1 MSGLDILKARLQYH
15 GGNQEG
21 RMQSDKLKALKKA
34 LLYSYQAATAIL
46 EDGREFRCLINPDKL
61 KQDYEDKIISIPYK
75 DICLNKEKSANKT
88 SQGEE
93 EIGMKV
99 GDVFCW
105 KETNTYWL
113 VYLQRIEEDAYFR
126 AEIRQCEY
134 EVEINDKKY
143 KVYAHGPDN
152 SSILWHT
159 RRGLGSWSDLN
170 YDATLFITKNEET
183 EEFFHRFNIIK
194 LNGKPYEVQVID
206 AISTEGIIEVQL
218 KEYFQNTI
226 LEEAEKEKAEMEESN
241 IPDQG
246 EIDQT
251 LPHINGDTI
260 VYPYDIKTY
269 EIVNSNNGTWELSNN
284 KAIITASSAMSVTI
298 EIITGRSGA
307 VDLIYKKDG
316 ENIVLPITIKS
327 L

>member
-1 MSGLDILKARLQYH
+1 MSGLDTLKARLQYN

-75 DICLNKEKSANKT
+75 DICLNKEKNVNKT

-93 EIGMKV
+93 EINMKP

-113 VYLQRIEEDAYFR
+113 VYLQRVEEDAYFR

-134 EVEINDKKY
+134 EIEINDKKY
-143 KVYAHGPDN
+143 RVYAHGPDN
-152 SSILWHT
+152 DSILWHT

-170 YDATLFITKNEET
+170 YDATIFITKNEET
-183 EEFFHRFNIIK
+183 EDFFHRFNIIK
-194 LNGKPYEVQVID
+194 LKGKPYEVQVVD
-206 AISTEGIIEVQL
+206 SISTEGIIEVQL

-226 LEEAEKEKAEMEESN
+226 LEEAEAEKSET
-241 IPDQG
+241 PDQG
-246 EIDQT
+246 AQDPA
-251 LPHINGDTI
+251 LPHIEGDAI

-269 EIVNSNNGTWELSNN
+269 KIANAENGTWALSNN
-284 KAIITASSAMSVTI
+284 KATITEKTSSSVTI
-298 EIITGRSGA
+298 EITTGRSGT